1 MPLKQLTPEQVQTL
15 TREQKDRW
23 WLENVFR
30 GNMAQLTLRSA
41 ITGFL
46 LGGILS
52 ATNLYIGAKTGWT
65 LGVGL
70 TSVILAFAM
79 FRVMSSLG
87 AKDMTILENNASQS
101 IATAAGYMTGPLI
114 SGIAAYMM
122 VKNQIMPWWQMMT
135 FNVVLSILG
144 VLVAFPMKRRFINDE
159 QAPFPE
165 GQACGVV
172 LDTLYTGESSVGIFK
187 AKVLVGAALLA
198 GGLKF
203 VSGEAYQMLL
213 QGKLLGMQKIT
224 MLSEHLDSWY
234 YKLLTEKA
242 KNANV
247 EPFTLAPTIAGVDIR
262 KLGLSP
268 TLDIAMFGAGGLMS
282 IKYAANM
289 LGGMIL
295 SWFVLGP
302 MAVNAGWV
310 QKKGALLVT
319 TPEAISMGMGGK
331 QLIEKTSLVGG
342 VDVVQKFTT
351 DFGRTDILNGWV
363 LWPGVAI
370 LVCASMASF
379 LAKPA
384 VIINAFKGLFGK
396 KSAAIDPVAH
406 IEVPLWVSWVGVPL
420 VGAIA
425 VWMAHDWFQVNWW
438 LGALSIP
445 LIIVLTLIAVNATAA
460 TSITPTG
467 SLSKI
472 TQFTF
477 GVLDPKHPQTNLMT
491 SLMTTEV
498 ASNAA
503 NLLMDIKPGYMLG
516 GKPRHQ
522 AWGHC
527 IGIVAGALASTPL
540 FFILFLNGHKDNPF
554 TPAKE
559 ALADKSVEQVLLADT
574 EKFSFISAV
583 QWKGISEFIQGLTGD
598 VALSSIIHPSALWAM
613 GIGALLGVAFEL
625 IRVARKNNF
634 PIAPVAIG
642 LGMVLPPDSTL
653 WMFLGSLFFYIMGRI
668 YKVRQA
674 SLGNKLWVQTHEP
687 ICAGLIAGAAL
698 IGIGDILVSVFILP
712 AVGMGK

>member
-1 MPLKQLTPEQVQTL
+1 MPIQQLSPEQVQSMS
-15 TREQKDRW
+15 REQKDRW
-23 WLENVFR
+23 WLENVYR
-30 GNMAQLTLRSA
+30 GSMPQLTLRSA
-41 ITGFL
+41 LTGFV
-46 LGGILS
+46 LGGVLS

-70 TSVILAFAM
+70 TSVILAFAV
-79 FRVMSSLG
+79 FRVMASLG
-87 AKDMTILENNASQS
+87 SRDMTILENNASQS
-101 IATAAGYMTGPLI
+101 IATAAGYMTGPLV

-122 VKNQIMPWWQMMT
+122 VKDALMPWWQMML

-172 LDTLYTGESSVGIFK
+172 LDTLYTGESTVGFFK
-187 AKVLVGAALLA
+187 AKVLVLAALLA
-198 GGLKF
+198 GALKF
-203 VSGEAYQMLL
+203 VSGEAYQTFL
-213 QGKLLGMQKIT
+213 QAKVLGLNTIT
-224 MLSEHLDSWY
+224 WMSEHLDAWY
-234 YKLLTEKA
+234 YKLAEAGK
-242 KNANV
+242 V
-247 EPFTLAPTIAGVDIR
+247 PIPTIANVDVR

-282 IKYAANM
+282 MKYAANM
-289 LGGMIL
+289 LGGM
-295 SWFVLGP
+295 VLGWLILAP
-302 MAVNAGWV
+302 AAISEGWV
-310 QKKGALLVT
+310 MRKG
-319 TPEAISMGMGGK
+319 
-331 QLIEKTSLVGG
+331 
-342 VDVVQKFTT
+342 VVLATT
-351 DFGRTDILNGWV
+351 DKFVYRDVLTAWV
-363 LWPGVAI
+363 LWPGVAM

-379 LAKPA
+379 FAKPE
-384 VIINAFKGLFGK
+384 VIINAFKGLTRSKG
-396 KSAAIDPVAH
+396 AVANDPLTD
-406 IEVPLWVSWVGVPL
+406 IEVPLWVSWVGVPV

-445 LIIVLTLIAVNATAA
+445 LIIILTLIAVNATAA

-477 GVLDPKHPQTNLMT
+477 GALDPKHPQTNLMT

-527 IGIVAGALASTPL
+527 IGIIAGAAASTPL

-554 TPAKE
+554 TSAKPE
-559 ALADKSVEQVLLADT
+559 LANKAVEDVLLADAS
-574 EKFSFISAV
+574 KFPFPSAV
-583 QWKGISEFIQGLTGD
+583 QWKGISEFIGGLTGD
-598 VALSSIIHPSALWAM
+598 AGLTKIIHPSALTAM
-613 GIGALLGVAFEL
+613 AFAAVLGITFEL
-625 IRVARKNNF
+625 IRVARKNKF

-642 LGMVLPPDSTL
+642 LGMVLPPDSTF
-653 WMFLGSLFFYIMGRI
+653 WMFLGALFFFIMGRI
-668 YKVRQA
+668 YKARQA
-674 SLGNKLWVQTHEP
+674 SMGNKLWVQTHEP

-698 IGIGDILVSVFILP
+698 IGIGDILVNVFVLP
-712 AVGMGK
+712 AAGLGK

>member
-1 MPLKQLTPEQVQTL
+1 MS
-15 TREQKDRW
+15 REQKDRW
-23 WLENVFR
+23 WLDNIFR

-46 LGGILS
+46 LGGVLS

-87 AKDMTILENNASQS
+87 ARDMTILENNASQS

-122 VKNQIMPWWQMMT
+122 VKNALMPWWQMML

-172 LDTLYTGESSVGIFK
+172 LDTLYTGDSNIGFFK
-187 AKVLVGAALLA
+187 AKVLVLAGLLA

-203 VSGEAYQMLL
+203 LTGEAYQTFL
-213 QGKLLGMQKIT
+213 QVKVFGLSTIT
-224 MLSEHLDSWY
+224 WMSEHIDAWY
-234 YKLLTEKA
+234 YKLAEAGKA
-242 KNANV
+242 PIPK
-247 EPFTLAPTIAGVDIR
+247 IADVDVR
-262 KLGLSP
+262 QLGLSP

-289 LGGMIL
+289 LVGMVI
-295 SWFVLGP
+295 
-302 MAVNAGWV
+302 GWV
-310 QKKGALLVT
+310 VLAPIAVSNGWVMRKGEVLL
-319 TPEAISMGMGGK
+319 
-331 QLIEKTSLVGG
+331 TSDKFSYR
-342 VDVVQKFTT
+342 DVLTA
-351 DFGRTDILNGWV
+351 WV
-363 LWPGVAI
+363 LWPGVAM

-379 LAKPA
+379 FAKPE
-384 VIINAFKGLFGK
+384 VIINAFKGLTGK
-396 KSAAIDPVAH
+396 KDANANDPLKG
-406 IEVPLWVSWVGVPL
+406 IEVPLWVSWVGVPV

-445 LIIVLTLIAVNATAA
+445 LIIILTLIAVNATAA

-527 IGIVAGALASTPL
+527 IGIIAGALASTPL

-554 TPAKE
+554 TKANPE
-559 ALADKSVEQVLLADT
+559 LASKSVEDVLLADAS
-574 EKFSFISAV
+574 KFPFPGAV
-583 QWKGISEFIQGLTGD
+583 QWKGISEFIGGLTGD
-598 VALSSIIHPSALWAM
+598 VGLTKIIHPSALTAM
-613 GIGALLGVAFEL
+613 IVAAVLGITFEL
-625 IRVARKNNF
+625 IRVARKNKF
-634 PIAPVAIG
+634 PIAPVAVG
-642 LGMVLPPDSTL
+642 LGMVLPPDSTF
-653 WMFLGSLFFYIMGRI
+653 WMFLGALFFYVMGRI
-668 YKVRQA
+668 YKARTT
-674 SLGNKLWVQTHEP
+674 SMGNKLWVQTHEP

-698 IGIGDILVSVFILP
+698 IGIGDILVNVFVLP
-712 AVGMGK
+712 AAGLGK